1 MMRSWR
7 TRLATPPMATESC
20 SFWVVVHRM
29 QPAGGV
35 AVGSL
40 PHSHSELLCVHLSQ
54 RVANSRAQSGPMG
67 VKHAL
72 QMCPAA
78 YLSRALC

>member
-67 VKHAL
+67 
-72 QMCPAA
+72 
-78 YLSRALC
+78 LSMPCRCVPLRI